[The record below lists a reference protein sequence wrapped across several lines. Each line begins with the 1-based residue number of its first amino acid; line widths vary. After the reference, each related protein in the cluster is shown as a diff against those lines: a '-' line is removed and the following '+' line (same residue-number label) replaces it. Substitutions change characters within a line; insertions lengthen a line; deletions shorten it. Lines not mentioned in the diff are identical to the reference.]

1 MNVICAMNIEACLSM
16 VDILYI
22 YTGATMELFLPYVM
36 EDILIEVG
44 QRLSRG
50 YGPGGKDMVIL
61 QH

>member
-1 MNVICAMNIEACLSM
+1 M

-50 YGPGGKDMVIL
+50 CGPGGKDMVIL
-61 QH
+61 